1 MCFFA
6 VQKDVLKA
14 LKQVLFA
21 KLSQCVL
28 ENLTEDSGALPA
40 EALAS
45 LIKLSADVT
54 DIRDVTSNLP
64 NALHK
69 VDSFER

>member
-1 MCFFA
+1 M
-6 VQKDVLKA
+6 
-14 LKQVLFA
+14 
-21 KLSQCVL
+21 L